1 MRIAMISDVY
11 FPRVNGVS
19 TSIETFRRDLIALGH
34 EVILI
39 APDYGRPIE
48 GEGGIWRV
56 AGRPVPRDP
65 EDRLMRRRAVRRL
78 RTQLEDF
85 RPELLHV
92 HTPFVAHYAG
102 VELARALGIP
112 LVTTYHTY
120 FEHYFEHY
128 VPFLPRRWL
137 AGLARRVTVSQCA
150 AADVV
155 ISPSSAMRDAL
166 RAYGVRGRIEI
177 LPTGLAPDIF
187 NPGDGGRF
195 RSAHGIEAGR
205 PLVLHVGRAAH
216 EKNIGFLLRM
226 LVVLRGFVPDVLFVL
241 AGEGPAL
248 QHLTQTV
255 RTLGLEDCVRFVG
268 YLDRRQEL
276 PDCYSAADTSSFF
289 SSRTETQGLVV
300 LEAMAQG
307 TPVVS
312 NAEMGTR
319 DVLIADRGAHIVPLD
334 ETVFADAVAE
344 LLSNRARRGEMS
356 RAAREHALAW
366 SSRTMAQRL
375 AALYQDLTSS
385 GAELLGELPHKIPAT
400 HGI

>member
-1 MRIAMISDVY
+1 
-11 FPRVNGVS
+11 
-19 TSIETFRRDLIALGH
+19 
-34 EVILI
+34 VILI
-39 APDYGRPIE
+39 APDYGRPIA
-48 GEGGIWRV
+48 GESGVWRV

-65 EDRLMRRRAVRRL
+65 EDRLMRRQAVRRL
-78 RTQLEDF
+78 SAQLERF

-102 VELARALGIP
+102 VELARSLAIP

-128 VPFLPRRWL
+128 VPFIPRRWL

-150 AADVV
+150 AADIV

-177 LPTGLAPDIF
+177 LPTGLAADIF
-187 NPGDGGRF
+187 KPGDGGRF
-195 RSAHGIEAGR
+195 RSAHGIDARR
-205 PLVLHVGRAAH
+205 PVALHVGRAAH
-216 EKNIGFLLRM
+216 EKNIDFLLRM

-248 QHLTQTV
+248 LHLKQTV
-255 RTLGLEDCVRFVG
+255 RTLRLEDCVRFVG
-268 YLDRRQEL
+268 YLNRRQEL
-276 PDCYSAADTSSFF
+276 PDCYSAADVFVF

-319 DVLIADRGAHIVPLD
+319 DVLIADHGAHIVPLD

-344 LLSNRARRGEMS
+344 LLTNRAKRAEMS
-356 RAAREHALAW
+356 PAAREHALAW

-375 AALYQDLTSS
+375 VALYQDLTQSRV
-385 GAELLGELPHKIPAT
+385 ALLRELPHKIPAT
-400 HGI
+400 HEI

>member
-48 GEGGIWRV
+48 GESGIWRV

-78 RTQLEDF
+78 RAQLDNF
-85 RPELLHV
+85 KPELLHV

-102 VELARALGIP
+102 VELARALAIP

-137 AGLARRVTVSQCA
+137 AGIARRVTVSQCA
-150 AADVV
+150 AADVI

-166 RAYGVRGRIEI
+166 RAYGVRSRIEI

-187 NPGDGGRF
+187 RPGDGGRF
-195 RSAHGIEAGR
+195 RSAHGIEATR
-205 PLVLHVGRAAH
+205 PVVLHVGRAAH
-216 EKNIGFLLRM
+216 EKNIDFLLRM
-226 LVVLRGFVPDVLFVL
+226 LVVLRSFVPDVLFVL

-248 QHLTQTV
+248 AHLKQTV

-276 PDCYSAADTSSFF
+276 PDCYSAADVFVF

-319 DVLIADRGAHIVPLD
+319 DVLVDDRGAHIVPLD

-344 LLSNRARRGEMS
+344 LLANRARRGELS
-356 RAAREHALAW
+356 RSAREHALTW
-366 SSRTMAQRL
+366 SSRAMAQRL
-375 AALYQDLTSS
+375 VALYQSLTESE
-385 GAELLGELPHKIPAT
+385 APAVGELPHKIPAT
-400 HGI
+400 RGI

>member
-34 EVILI
+34 EVLLI

-48 GEGGIWRV
+48 GESGVWRV

-78 RTQLEDF
+78 GGLLESF
-85 RPELLHV
+85 KPELLHI
-92 HTPFVAHYAG
+92 HTPFVAHYGG
-102 VELARALGIP
+102 VELARSLAIP
-112 LVTTYHTY
+112 VVTTYHTY

-128 VPFLPRRWL
+128 VPFIPRRWL

-177 LPTGLAPDIF
+177 LPTGLAADIF
-187 NPGDGGRF
+187 KPGDGGRF
-195 RSAHGIEAGR
+195 RAAHGIEARR
-205 PLVLHVGRAAH
+205 PVVLHVGRAAH
-216 EKNIGFLLRM
+216 EKNIDFLLRM

-248 QHLTQTV
+248 AHLKQTV

-276 PDCYSAADTSSFF
+276 PDCYSAADVFVF

-319 DVLIADRGAHIVPLD
+319 DVLVQDLGAHIVPLD

-344 LLSNRARRGEMS
+344 LLSNRSRRDDMS
-356 RAAREHALAW
+356 RTAREHALTW
-366 SSRTMAQRL
+366 SSRAMAQRL
-375 AALYQDLTSS
+375 IALYQGLMPAASS
-385 GAELLGELPHKIPAT
+385 QRGELPHKIPAT